1 MKHATIKMK
10 AAALREGDKI
20 IDPTTGDTY
29 VVKSNTKTKRTI
41 PKKEVKM
48 SHLILENKRKVNGR
62 NTRGTEV
69 GSYFSD
75 DEFDVLPRKD
85 MASRMS
91 YLFDDMHKPT
101 LACAITGSFITLAV
115 SMIPGTDPYVSAAMC
130 VITAV
135 ASVLIFLNRKD

>member
-20 IDPTTGDTY
+20 IDPTSGDTY
-29 VVKSNTKTKRTI
+29 VVKANTKTKRTI

-48 SHLILENKRKVNGR
+48 SHLVLENKRKVNGR

-85 MASRMS
+85 LASRTS
-91 YLFDDMHKPT
+91 YLIEDMHKPT
-101 LACAITGSFITLAV
+101 IACAVAGCFVTMAV
-115 SMIPGTDPYVSAAMC
+115 GLIPGMEPMVLAGMLGSTV
-130 VITAV
+130 V
-135 ASVLIFLNRKD
+135 ASVFTFVNRKG